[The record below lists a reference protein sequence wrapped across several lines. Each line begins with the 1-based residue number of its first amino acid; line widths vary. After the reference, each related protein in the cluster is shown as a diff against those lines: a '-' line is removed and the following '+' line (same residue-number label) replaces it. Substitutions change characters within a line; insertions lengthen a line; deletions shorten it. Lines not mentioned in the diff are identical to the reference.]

1 MKYKMPSK
9 TLFFKC
15 ICGSSAVF
23 LNFNAFSS
31 LFTYFDIHVLALLEQ
46 HGDQTE
52 GRMFK
57 GGVQNYFRLFNCIYN
72 IHILS
77 NVELKHYKIYRS
89 SHWFVEAGILLC
101 HLENGGQN
109 YHSASQM
116 PLF

>member
-9 TLFFKC
+9 TLFFKS
-15 ICGSSAVF
+15 ICSSSAVF

-31 LFTYFDIHVLALLEQ
+31 LFFLLLLVLVEQ

-57 GGVQNYFRLFNCIYN
+57 GGVQSYFRLFNCICN

-77 NVELKHYKIYRS
+77 NLELKH
-89 SHWFVEAGILLC
+89 
-101 HLENGGQN
+101 
-109 YHSASQM
+109 
-116 PLF
+116 